1 MHISLYG
8 RHQNLSGRSTST
20 LLLCFD
26 MRLEDGNGSLHG
38 SCRLHHLR
46 QEHLA
51 LTEELTHQV
60 HTIHQRSL
68 DDVHGMRI
76 LLQCL
81 VYIRLQE
88 LSDTLLQGILQSF
101 LHLLLTPLWSSRLRS
116 RRTARFGSSL
126 CRISLRLDF
135 GSQFDEIIGSTLS
148 SVQYHILDEF
158 ELFFRYFIII
168 HSCLGIYDT
177 KVHTHLLG
185 MMQEYTMNRFAD
197 IRIAAEREREVADST
212 TDMCSRQILMNPLGG
227 TDEFHGIII
236 MLLHTR
242 SDGKHIRV
250 EDDIERIHPQF
261 IYQEVIG
268 TPGNLDTS
276 LIGSGL
282 SHFIEAH
289 HHDGGTIA
297 HHITCMGEEN
307 FFTLLQGDGIH
318 DTFTLTALQSG
329 KNHIPLRG
337 VYHHRHLGNLR
348 FCRYHIEEIHHFC
361 LGIQQS
367 VVHIHVHHG
376 CTICHL
382 LTGNTDGFLITFL
395 INQSQELPTTS
406 HVTAFA
412 YVNEAAGIYR
422 QTNGIIHLQQ
432 VQTREPHILRLL
444 HHLMRFLT
452 LSTSGIVSDEFRTGS
467 TAAADDVDDALI
479 DKLGYLGSHRLSR
492 LVILSH
498 LVRQS
503 CIRMGTNIIRCNLCQ
518 MLDERFHLGSTEGT
532 VHTYRENR
540 IRRERGQE
548 SIHGLTAQCSASQ
561 ITHRKTDHNRQLYPM
576 LLHHGDG
583 SINHSLA
590 VERIEDGLDEDD
602 ISTTFDET
610 IHLFADISEKFII
623 RNLPGGRITDVRT
636 HGTSFIGRS
645 HISCYEAWFVGCRKL
660 ITFDTRQASA
670 FESHLPST
678 VFQVIIS
685 LRNALTREGVR
696 RNDVGARLQVTSVNI
711 RDNIRASDV
720 EHIVVALHHS
730 RHIAEAIASEV
741 FFCKIILLNLST
753 HGTIQNQNLL
763 LNNLSYILHGSK
775 SA

>member
-1 MHISLYG
+1 MHISLHG

-46 QEHLA
+46 QEHFA
-51 LTEELTHQV
+51 LSEEFTYQV
-60 HTIHQRSL
+60 HTIHQRSF

-81 VYIRLQE
+81 IYIRLQE
-88 LSDTLLQGILQSF
+88 LGNTLLQGILQSF
-101 LHLLLTPLWSSRLRS
+101 LHSLLTPLWSSRLRS
-116 RRTARFGSSL
+116 RRTACLGCSL

-148 SVQYHILDEF
+148 SVQYHILDKF

-197 IRIAAEREREVADST
+197 IRIATEREREVADST

-250 EDDIERIHPQF
+250 EDDIERIHSQF
-261 IYQEVIG
+261 IYQEMIG
-268 TPGNLDTS
+268 TLGNLDTS

-282 SHFIEAH
+282 PHFIEAH
-289 HHDGGTIA
+289 HHDGSTIA
-297 HHITCMGEEN
+297 HHITCMREEN

-329 KNHIPLRG
+329 KNYIPLRG

-348 FCRYHIEEIHHFC
+348 FCRYHIEEVHHFC

-382 LTGNTDGFLITFL
+382 LAGNTDGFLITFL

-406 HVTAFA
+406 YITAFA
-412 YVNEAAGIYR
+412 YVNEATGIYR
-422 QTNGIIHLQQ
+422 QMNGIIHLQQ

-444 HHLMRFLT
+444 HHLMRFLS
-452 LSTSGIVSDEFRTGS
+452 LGTSGIMGDEFRTGS
-467 TAAADDVDDALI
+467 TAAADDIDDALI
-479 DKLGYLGSHRLSR
+479 DKLGYLGSH
-492 LVILSH
+492 
-498 LVRQS
+498 
-503 CIRMGTNIIRCNLCQ
+503 
-518 MLDERFHLGSTEGT
+518 
-532 VHTYRENR
+532 
-540 IRRERGQE
+540 
-548 SIHGLTAQCSASQ
+548 
-561 ITHRKTDHNRQLYPM
+561 
-576 LLHHGDG
+576 
-583 SINHSLA
+583 
-590 VERIEDGLDEDD
+590 
-602 ISTTFDET
+602 
-610 IHLFADISEKFII
+610 
-623 RNLPGGRITDVRT
+623 
-636 HGTSFIGRS
+636 
-645 HISCYEAWFVGCRKL
+645 
-660 ITFDTRQASA
+660 
-670 FESHLPST
+670 
-678 VFQVIIS
+678 
-685 LRNALTREGVR
+685 
-696 RNDVGARLQVTSVNI
+696 
-711 RDNIRASDV
+711 
-720 EHIVVALHHS
+720 
-730 RHIAEAIASEV
+730 
-741 FFCKIILLNLST
+741 
-753 HGTIQNQNLL
+753 
-763 LNNLSYILHGSK
+763 
-775 SA
+775 